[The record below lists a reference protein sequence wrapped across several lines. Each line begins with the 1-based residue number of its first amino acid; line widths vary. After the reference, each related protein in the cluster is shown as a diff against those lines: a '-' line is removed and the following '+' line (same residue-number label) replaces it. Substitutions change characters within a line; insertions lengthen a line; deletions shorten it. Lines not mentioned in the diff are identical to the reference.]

1 MKKYILAFSFVF
13 LAAACQ
19 TKQTQTT
26 TNTNNNPTPVVTETQ
41 NSKNI
46 VYIEW
51 VQKDMPPGKYDEP
64 FTKVSLK
71 LTGAI
76 TEEIDLGT
84 YSNCKADSP
93 ENGNILAL
101 SCWWAGAGD
110 DLFIKTN
117 TSGEL
122 VVIKQPTGE
131 SPADEPVKPIKPE
144 TLKTISL
151 PKGAQVMAK

>member
-1 MKKYILAFSFVF
+1 MKKYFLAFSFVF

-19 TKQTQTT
+19 TKQVQTT
-26 TNTNNNPTPVVTETQ
+26 TNVNTNSVKPVPTEVT

-46 VYIEW
+46 VYAEW
-51 VQKDMPPGKYDEP
+51 VLKDMPPGKYDEP

-71 LTGAI
+71 LTGAM
-76 TEEIDLGT
+76 TQEIDLGT
-84 YSNCKADSP
+84 YANCKTDSP

-110 DLFIKTN
+110 DLFVKTQ
-117 TSGEL
+117 SGGQLL
-122 VVIKQPTGE
+122 VINQPTGE
-131 SPADEPVKPIKPE
+131 LPEGALPLKPK

-151 PKGAQVMAK
+151 PKDAEVIAK